1 MPEARSIGQHRKK
14 YEELLE
20 WNVWKSE
27 DNAKRNFLAATVFNW
42 VDAEVRKR

>member
-20 WNVWKSE
+20 WNAWKSE
-27 DNAKRNFLAATVFNW
+27 ENAKRNFLAASVFNQ